1 MALLELIRGPEDV
14 RRLTR
19 DQLQPLADEVRRRLI
34 DVVSQTGGHIGAGLG
49 VVELTV
55 ALGYCFDSPRDK
67 IVWDVGHQGYP
78 WKILTGRNDRLPTL
92 RQAGGLSGFLRRTE
106 SPHDQFGAGHAG
118 TGLSAAYGIA
128 AARDL
133 VGEQFKVVAVVG
145 DGALTCGLPYEAMN
159 NAGHSGRD
167 IIMVLNDN
175 GMSIAPNV
183 GAINKYLGSIIASPI
198 TVRIRERVKAL
209 IESVSHIVGGQK
221 LVDFAKTMEESIK
234 NFWSPGMLFEELG
247 FRYFGPID
255 GHNIPQLVQ
264 TFEIVKTLRGPRVV
278 HIITEKGKGFPLPEP
293 DTEKY
298 HARAPYDPVTGE
310 LRPVKAG
317 PPQWTTVFGEAITQL
332 AGEYPKLVAITAAR
346 PSGTGTGI
354 FQKKWPDRFFD
365 VGIAEAHATT
375 FAGGLA
381 TQGIRPVVA
390 IYSTFLQR
398 AYDSII
404 HDIAIQQLPV
414 IFCLDRAGM
423 VGEDGQTHMG
433 LYDIAYLLAV
443 PHMTVT
449 APKDGAELI
458 GLLRCALEH
467 TAGPFSKGCCT
478 TAGCSS
484 PWKTAPSP
492 AGSAP
497 SSPRWCRRSPRK
509 PASSRSVSP
518 TALTSM
524 RPARSSLQR
533 SVSPASGSR
542 RGCARWPRSNRSP
555 THERRGRRQ
564 PQLPRSQEDPRAS
577 RAGRAPARGHPVH
590 RGGNRASLA
599 RACAPPPAAPP
610 RAAARLPDHPGGR
623 RHPVARGPDAQ
634 RRPYAHPG
642 GEPRS
647 GRLPDHRYL
656 ADPRLGARRPRAP
669 GLRHRVAP
677 RLGAVHRGQAGPESR
692 RTDRVERRRGAQGR
706 RGACDPAPRVRG
718 RRRSRAVLG
727 GRDRGGHAH
736 RLHGVRA
743 VGGRTDRRAER
754 GRHCRGGHLPAHP
767 RRPAARRALERRHRR
782 RADSSLD
789 RGGAGLLRRSGRH
802 DHEHRRAAGR
812 EARRASSAPGEARA
826 RGLLRAHAQ
835 EAAVGRSLRPGA

>member
-1 MALLELIRGPEDV
+1 MALLESIRGPEDI
-14 RRLTR
+14 RRLDR
-19 DQLQPLADEVRRRLI
+19 AQLQLLADEVRRRLI

-133 VGEQFKVVAVVG
+133 AGEQFKVVAVVG

-198 TVRIRERVKAL
+198 TVRIRERVKGL

-278 HIITEKGKGFPLPEP
+278 HVITEKAKGFPLPEP

-317 PPQWTTVFGEAITQL
+317 PPQWTTVFGEALAQL
-332 AGEYPKLVAITAAR
+332 AGEYPKLVAITAAM
-346 PSGTGTGI
+346 PSGTGTGV

-365 VGIAEAHATT
+365 VGIAEAHAVT
-375 FAGGLA
+375 FAAGLA

-404 HDIAIQQLPV
+404 HDVAIQRLPV
-414 IFCLDRAGM
+414 LFCLDRAGM

-443 PHMTVT
+443 PSMTVT
-449 APKDGAELI
+449 APKDSAELI
-458 GLLRCALEH
+458 GLLR
-467 TAGPFSKGCCT
+467 TAIQHQRGPFSIRYPRDAAPDSVPSVSEIEPVPYGTWEVMRHGSEIAILAAGTMVRPAIDAADSLAADGIAAAVVNARFLKPMDREMLDALAQSHKLLVTVEDGTVVNGFGAALAALVQT
-478 TAGCSS
+478 TA
-484 PWKTAPSP
+484 PDV
-492 AGSAP
+492 
-497 SSPRWCRRSPRK
+497 R
-509 PASSRSVSP
+509 VV
-518 TALTSM
+518 ALGVPDRTYEH
-524 RPARSSLQR
+524 A
-533 SVSPASGSR
+533 
-542 RGCARWPRSNRSP
+542 
-555 THERRGRRQ
+555 
-564 PQLPRSQEDPRAS
+564 PRAQQLADVGLTG
-577 RAGRAPARGHPVH
+577 AGI
-590 RGGNRASLA
+590 
-599 RACAPPPAAPP
+599 
-610 RAAARLPDHPGGR
+610 AARI
-623 RHPVARGPDAQ
+623 
-634 RRPYAHPG
+634 
-642 GEPRS
+642 
-647 GRLPDHRYL
+647 
-656 ADPRLGARRPRAP
+656 
-669 GLRHRVAP
+669 
-677 RLGAVHRGQAGPESR
+677 
-692 RTDRVERRRGAQGR
+692 
-706 RGACDPAPRVRG
+706 
-718 RRRSRAVLG
+718 
-727 GRDRGGHAH
+727 
-736 RLHGVRA
+736 
-743 VGGRTDRRAER
+743 
-754 GRHCRGGHLPAHP
+754 
-767 RRPAARRALERRHRR
+767 RALAAEE
-782 RADSSLD
+782 SLTT
-789 RGGAGLLRRSGRH
+789 R
-802 DHEHRRAAGR
+802 
-812 EARRASSAPGEARA
+812 
-826 RGLLRAHAQ
+826 
-835 EAAVGRSLRPGA
+835 